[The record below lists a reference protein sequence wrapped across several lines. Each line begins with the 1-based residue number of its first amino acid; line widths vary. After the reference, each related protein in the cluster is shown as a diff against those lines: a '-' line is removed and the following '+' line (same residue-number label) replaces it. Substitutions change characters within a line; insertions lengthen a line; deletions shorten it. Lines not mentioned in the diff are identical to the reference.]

1 MTPDDRRRELARRR
15 MVAYRDRRRRR
26 CRLVPVEVRV
36 ADVAAL
42 ERLGLLE
49 DGERDARAIGRAC
62 ARFLAA
68 AAAVARIGDALWPDG
83 DGDSA

>member
-1 MTPDDRRRELARRR
+1 MTPEDRRRELARRR

-26 CRLVPVEVRV
+26 CRLVPVEVRLV
-36 ADVAAL
+36 DLDAL

-83 DGDSA
+83 DGDGA